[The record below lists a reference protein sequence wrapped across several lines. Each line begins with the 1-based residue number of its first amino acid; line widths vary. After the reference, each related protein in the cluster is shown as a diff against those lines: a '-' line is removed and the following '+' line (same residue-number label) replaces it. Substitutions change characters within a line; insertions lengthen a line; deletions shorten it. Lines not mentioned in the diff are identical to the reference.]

1 MFIAT
6 VTAALL
12 FRRAFATPSV
22 ENSLS
27 VIARLPFSCS
37 GVAVTPDN
45 AIFLGLPRFPGN
57 EATFSVGR
65 IEPNGTL
72 RPFPGGRWNEWRNGR
87 DGTSAFVM
95 VNAVHVFADGTLW
108 VVDQGAPP
116 GKTPAPGAQKL
127 VQINAVDGSILRVV
141 RFAEKF
147 MPPQAQFNDL
157 RIHGDILFV
166 TDSGIGGIIIHNLQ
180 TGRTRRRLSAQPAVR
195 KDNSHVHRGSEG
207 HALRDPQGHLPI
219 VQSDDIE
226 VDATGTWLYFSVPAG
241 PLKKIRVS
249 DLLDE
254 EKSDIDLNNLVMVVA
269 EIPSIGGTCI
279 DSMGNFYLS
288 DVENHQ
294 IIVLA
299 PDGKR
304 STLVQ
309 DPRLI
314 SPDALFIDRQRRLY
328 IPCPQLEKLPI
339 FNSGK
344 NDTRPPFLVL
354 SMPLPERLGS
364 LPLGNAVEG

>member
-1 MFIAT
+1 M
-6 VTAALL
+6 
-12 FRRAFATPSV
+12 
-22 ENSLS
+22 
-27 VIARLPFSCS
+27 
-37 GVAVTPDN
+37 
-45 AIFLGLPRFPGN
+45 
-57 EATFSVGR
+57 
-65 IEPNGTL
+65 
-72 RPFPGGRWNEWRNGR
+72 
-87 DGTSAFVM
+87 
-95 VNAVHVFADGTLW
+95 
-108 VVDQGAPP
+108 
-116 GKTPAPGAQKL
+116 
-127 VQINAVDGSILRVV
+127 
-141 RFAEKF
+141 
-147 MPPQAQFNDL
+147 
-157 RIHGDILFV
+157 
-166 TDSGIGGIIIHNLQ
+166 
-180 TGRTRRRLSAQPAVR
+180 
-195 KDNSHVHRGSEG
+195 
-207 HALRDPQGHLPI
+207 
-219 VQSDDIE
+219 
-226 VDATGTWLYFSVPAG
+226 DATGTWLYFSVPAG

-254 EKSDIDLNNLVMVVA
+254 EKSNIDLNNLVMVLA

-279 DSMGNFYLS
+279 DSMENFYLS